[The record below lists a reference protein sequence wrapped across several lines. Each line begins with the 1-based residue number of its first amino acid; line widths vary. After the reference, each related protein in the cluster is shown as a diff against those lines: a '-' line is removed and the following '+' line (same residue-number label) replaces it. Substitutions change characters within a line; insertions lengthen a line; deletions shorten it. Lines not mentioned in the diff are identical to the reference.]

1 MRKLNCLW
9 LLSITMLFACKSGPF
24 NLLKPATPHQQYQKK
39 ITDAGLH
46 QTAMGSQWITS
57 AQKSLQNAV
66 AIKLPYQEKGYFAAE
81 QIEAIAFKFQLQR
94 GQKLQ
99 VNLAKKP
106 MQNFTIY
113 MDMWQLV
120 NNELKLLAYADTT
133 GKTIQLDAEQTGN
146 YILRLQP
153 ELLGSGEFTLT
164 ITTGPSLG
172 YPLKTINRN
181 QIQSIYGDGRD
192 AGTRKHE
199 GIDIFAPFRT
209 PVIAV
214 SAGTVTAVNTNNLG
228 GKVVWFRPDD
238 KNYTLYY
245 AHLDEQTVTDGQ
257 NVKQGDTLGLMGNTG
272 NAKTTP
278 PHLHFGIYTNNG
290 AIDPL
295 PFVNPV
301 VLNPPKINSATT
313 AINATMRTIY
323 KTKLQ
328 TADTAITLAAG
339 TIARVTAASESS
351 YRIQLPDGSI
361 GYLTAKSL
369 TKTNKRL
376 QMIKVKQPQL
386 LYSKPDTAAA
396 VKGQLQTGDVVEVL
410 GYFGDYQLM
419 LQQNNETGW
428 VKSDVLIN

>member
-1 MRKLNCLW
+1 MKNFKI
-9 LLSITMLFACKSGPF
+9 LLVYLFASTLLVACKSGPF
-24 NLLKPATPHQQYQKK
+24 NLLKPTTPHQQYQKRL
-39 ITDAGLH
+39 TDAGLH
-46 QTAMGSQWITS
+46 QTAMGSEWINN
-57 AQKSLQNAV
+57 AQESLQKAV
-66 AIKLPYQEKGYFAAE
+66 KISLPYQEKGYFAAD
-81 QIEAIAFKFQLQR
+81 QIAAIAFQFQLQR

-99 VNLAKKP
+99 INLTKKP
-106 MQNFTIY
+106 AQNFAIY
-113 MDMWQLV
+113 MDVWQQE
-120 NNELKLLAYADTT
+120 NDELKLLAYADTT
-133 GKTIQLDAEQTGN
+133 GKTIQLDAEKTGN

-153 ELLGSGEFTLT
+153 ELLGSGEFTLA

-172 YPLKTINRN
+172 YPLNSINRN
-181 QIQSIYGDGRD
+181 QIQSIFGDGRD

-228 GKVVWFRPDD
+228 GKVVWFRPDH

-245 AHLDEQTVTDGQ
+245 AHLDEQKVTDGQ
-257 NVKQGDTLGLMGNTG
+257 SVKQGDTLGLMGNTG

-278 PHLHFGIYTNNG
+278 PHLHLGIYTNNG
-290 AIDPL
+290 AIDPF

-301 VLNPPKINSATT
+301 VLNAPKINAATE
-313 AINATMRTIY
+313 AINSTMRTTA

-328 TADTAITLAAG
+328 TADTSITLTAG
-339 TIARVTAASESS
+339 TIARVTAASENS
-351 YRIQLPDGSI
+351 YRIELPDGAI

-369 TKTNKRL
+369 TKTNKSL
-376 QMIKVKQPQL
+376 QTIKIKQPLL

-410 GYFGDYQLM
+410 GSFGDYQLT
-419 LQQNNETGW
+419 LQQNNVTGW
-428 VKSDVLIN
+428 VKK